1 MKYLVKFLFF
11 WHNLVSKVNKNLLY
25 NYYKKSGAVIGDNT
39 YIGPNVYL
47 DVSHKPGKVVI
58 GDNCYITRNC
68 ILLTH
73 SDSFIGGP
81 LNLFKDKGG
90 ERIIGNVIIGNN
102 VFIGVNSVVMPNVT
116 IGDNAVI
123 GALSL
128 VTKDVPEGA
137 IVGGVP
143 AKFIGT
149 VESKFPLIN
158 AQ

>member
-1 MKYLVKFLFF
+1 MFY
-11 WHNLVSKVNKNLLY
+11 WYSIVSKSKKRLLY
-25 NYYKKSGAVIGDNT
+25 YYYRKSGAVIGDNT

-47 DVSHKPGKVVI
+47 DVNHKPGKVVI

-73 SDSFIGGP
+73 SDSYMGGP
-81 LNLFKDKGG
+81 LHLLKDKGG
-90 ERIIGNVIIGNN
+90 ERIIGDVVIGNN
-102 VFIGVNSVVMPNVT
+102 VFIGVNSVVLPNVT

-143 AKFIGT
+143 AKFLGK
-149 VESKFPLIN
+149 VENKIQAESHKD
-158 AQ
+158 